1 MTGSFKAEVIG
12 ATIDGM
18 VFRKRVYVGERYLVA
33 CQDRADALA
42 GLQPMVTAWQ
52 TEDQARSFDEE
63 AGRLG
68 FDVHGWAKAELTPDE
83 AYPFPM
89 WIVFEH
95 PPDFP
100 TCYAAKLF
108 HITRE
113 GDTIPTQSPA
123 EFITAPYLTELR
135 ERLMTQKGMTQRL
148 GRHPDDLPGVIES
161 WL

>member
-1 MTGSFKAEVIG
+1 MSSSFKAEVIG
-12 ATIDGM
+12 ATIDGT
-18 VFRKRVYVGERYLVA
+18 VFRKRVYVGQRYLVA
-33 CQDRADALA
+33 CQDKADALA
-42 GLQPMVTAWQ
+42 GLQPMVSAWL
-52 TEDQARSFDEE
+52 TEEE
-63 AGRLG
+63 ARFYDEQAGQLG
-68 FDVHGWAKAELTPDE
+68 FDFHGWAKAEVTRDE

-113 GDTIPTQSPA
+113 GDTIPTESPA
-123 EFITAPYLTELR
+123 DFITAPCLTDLR

-148 GRHPDDLPGVIES
+148 DRHPDDLPGVVES